1 LKSNHL
7 PYLYHCVSKV
17 VQKIIYVNYFLNR
30 IFKMKKYLL
39 FLALL
44 FLAGCS
50 SSDIWGWY
58 VIDPSTKSGWNNIV
72 FLAGGFSSTI
82 LLSIIAAL
90 LSITIGLLI
99 ALPGMS
105 NNYILRSINRV
116 YVEFV
121 RAIPLLPMLFWVFY
135 GLPVIFKSLGLDVNI
150 DAFWGAVITLAISD
164 SAFTA
169 EIFRAGIQSIHK
181 GQTEAAQTI
190 GLNYY
195 QTMRHVIL
203 PQAIRRI
210 LPPLANQFIYIV
222 KMSAFASVIGMQ
234 ELTRRAN
241 EIVVTEYRPLE
252 IYTLL
257 IFEYLILVLII
268 SYFVR
273 MLEKRMGSN
282 ENQIG

>member
-1 LKSNHL
+1 
-7 PYLYHCVSKV
+7 
-17 VQKIIYVNYFLNR
+17 
-30 IFKMKKYLL
+30 MKKYILIL
-39 FLALL
+39 VIFIMS
-44 FLAGCS
+44 GCS

-82 LLSIIAAL
+82 QLSIIAAL

-105 NNYILRSINRV
+105 NNYFFRSINRV
-116 YVEFV
+116 YVEFI

-135 GLPVIFKSLGLDVNI
+135 GLPVIFQSLGLKIQI

-169 EIFRAGIQSIHK
+169 EIYRAGIQSISK
-181 GQTEAAQTI
+181 GQREAAQTI
-190 GLNYY
+190 GLTQY
-195 QTMRHVIL
+195 QAMRYVIL
-203 PQAIRRI
+203 PQALRRI

-257 IFEYLILVLII
+257 ILEYLILVLVI
-268 SYFVR
+268 SFAVR
-273 MLEKRMGSN
+273 WLERKLGSDESN
-282 ENQIG
+282 SN